1 MDRTAARPDAV
12 LASLPTKMR
21 PRPRSFLARRFPTSR
36 MRVCIEIGK
45 PDVVGPSIA
54 VDRGVVA
61 AAEIRAVDQVTTNA
75 RGAHFGEGD
84 FLSDDR
90 GPHKAFTEAA
100 TTGEISL
107 SILES
112 VSKPS
117 RIVG

>member
-1 MDRTAARPDAV
+1 MIGNRAPGFFFPMEIWADIRTAAA
-12 LASLPTKMR
+12 ASLTGK
-21 PRPRSFLARRFPTSR
+21 PRL
-36 MRVCIEIGK
+36 EIGK
-45 PDVVGPSIA
+45 PDVIGPSIA
-54 VDRGVVA
+54 VDRCVVA
-61 AAEIRAVDQVTTNA
+61 AAEIRAVDQETTNA

-90 GPHKAFTEAA
+90 GPHKVFTEAA